1 MENENSYDIRNR
13 DNTTNHVGFR
23 RRKQSDNL
31 NNGLELTLD
40 EQNERMNLFLLGFAI
55 IILMN
60 AMTVLI
66 IVFVKISKYPD
77 QLVIKS
83 NNMKK
88 QKKGK

>member
-1 MENENSYDIRNR
+1 MGNENSYDIRNR
-13 DNTTNHVGFR
+13 DNTTNHVGLR

-31 NNGLELTLD
+31 NNGLELTPD

>member
-13 DNTTNHVGFR
+13 DNTTNHVGLR

-31 NNGLELTLD
+31 NNGLELTPD

>member
-13 DNTTNHVGFR
+13 DNTTNHVGLR

-31 NNGLELTLD
+31 NNGLELTSN

>member
-1 MENENSYDIRNR
+1 MENEKSYDIWNR
-13 DNTTNHVGFR
+13 DDTTNHSGL
-23 RRKQSDNL
+23 RRKKQSENL
-31 NNGLELTLD
+31 NNELELTPD

>member
-1 MENENSYDIRNR
+1 MENENSYEIRNR
-13 DNTTNHVGFR
+13 DNTTNHVGLR

-31 NNGLELTLD
+31 NNGLELSPD

>member
-1 MENENSYDIRNR
+1 MGNENSYDIRNR
-13 DNTTNHVGFR
+13 DNTTNHVGLR

-31 NNGLELTLD
+31 NNGLELTSD